1 MRGLIKK
8 GGERRLMHY
17 ERVRWDLVQA
27 ENTIKMELKSTSDSE
42 TEKRALEE
50 SLELIRQ
57 AAEKCRLAQAEAVR
71 AAFSQGMNME

>member
-1 MRGLIKK
+1 M
-8 GGERRLMHY
+8 MHY

-50 SLELIRQ
+50 SPELIRQ
-57 AAEKCRLAQAEAVR
+57 AAEKCQVVQAEAVR